1 MSRFPEAVLVLSL
14 IAGGA
19 FAQGL
24 GLGREATPAEI
35 AAWNIDV
42 RPDGLG
48 LPDGSGSVLD
58 GEEIFTE
65 TCAVCHGD
73 FGEGVGRY
81 PALAGG
87 FDTLA
92 DDRPV
97 KTVGSYW
104 PYLSTAWDY
113 IHRAMP
119 YGDAQSLEDDQVYA
133 ILAYILY
140 LNDIVDDEEFVLSRG
155 NFDQIVMPNG
165 ENFYFDDRA
174 ETELPLFTERC
185 MENCKDSAEI
195 TARADPALTPEE

>member
-1 MSRFPEAVLVLSL
+1 MSRFLEVALVASL
-14 IAGGA
+14 LAGGV
-19 FAQGL
+19 FAQTL
-24 GLGREATPAEI
+24 GIGREATGDEI

-48 LPDGSGSVLD
+48 LPEGSGNVLD
-58 GEEIFTE
+58 GEELFTE
-65 TCAVCHGD
+65 SCAVCHGD

-87 FDTLA
+87 FGTLA

-104 PYLSTAWDY
+104 PYLSTAWDF

-119 YGDAQSLEDDQVYA
+119 YGDAQTLSDDDVYA

-140 LNDIVDDEEFVLSRG
+140 LNDIVDDEEFVLSRE
-155 NFDQIVMPNG
+155 NFTDIVMPNA
-165 ENFYFDDRA
+165 ENFFFDDRA
-174 ETELPLFTERC
+174 ETEIPVFNDDC
-185 MENCKDSAEI
+185 MENCKDSVEI
-195 TARADPALTPEE
+195 TARASPDLTPEE